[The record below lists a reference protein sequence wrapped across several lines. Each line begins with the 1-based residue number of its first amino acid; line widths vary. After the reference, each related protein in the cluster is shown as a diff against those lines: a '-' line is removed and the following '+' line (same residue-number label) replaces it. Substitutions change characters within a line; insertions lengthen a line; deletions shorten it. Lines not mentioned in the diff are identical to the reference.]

1 MRGPGIEPGSIGIF
15 KRVMEANYSASKL
28 STHML
33 KSRILFNKVYSSK
46 NYILSISNLSYL
58 HLQEGLQLVHLLHL
72 EQHSEP
78 HFLHFDFILLPL
90 FCELYN

>member
-28 STHML
+28 STHMV

-46 NYILSISNLSYL
+46 DYILFVSDLFYL
-58 HLQEGLQLVHLLHL
+58 HLQGESQLLHLLHL
-72 EQHSEP
+72 PHLEQQLVP
-78 HFLHFDFILLPL
+78 HFLHFDFILLFL
-90 FCELYN
+90 FL